1 MSPLEEKGFCGNQ
14 IDGWVQKLRADYR
27 RWFDLADEV
36 NQFCHGT
43 MFKFSVMSDNGQAVL
58 AANLYIR
65 CISTYQGVII
75 LSERGM
81 VPQAR
86 ALARVLLEAL
96 FPLAAI
102 CADDGASQVQ
112 KYLQQDSIRRK
123 KGIKRIIDSGR
134 VPSGTSKE
142 ELYKV
147 FNDICSNI
155 SQHNIKEIKVKEW
168 AKAAGLIDHYNSSY
182 QDLNDSV
189 HTNVSDLQRHN
200 DANDNG
206 EIVTLN
212 WGPDPK
218 EIEATFMHSIDA
230 ILLAYEC
237 GTTLFGNRDAD
248 SVAKYRKRLE
258 DLIATISD

>member
-14 IDGWVQKLRADYR
+14 VEGWIHKIRTDYK

-36 NQFCHGT
+36 NKFCHST
-43 MFKFSVMSDNGQAVL
+43 MFQFSVTSDNGQAVL

-65 CISTYQGVII
+65 CISSYQGVII

-81 VPQAR
+81 IPQAR

-102 CADDGASQVQ
+102 CADDGPIQVQ
-112 KYLQQDSIRRK
+112 KYIQQDWIRRK
-123 KGIKRIIDSGR
+123 KGIKRILDSGR
-134 VPSGTSKE
+134 VPSGTSTEALQKAFDSFS
-142 ELYKV
+142 V
-147 FNDICSNI
+147 HI
-155 SQHNIKEIKVKEW
+155 SDNNIKEIKVKEW

-189 HTNVSDLQRHN
+189 HTNVADLQRHN
-200 DANDNG
+200 DANDIG

-230 ILLAYEC
+230 MLLAYEC
-237 GTTLFGNRDAD
+237 GTVLFGNRDA
-248 SVAKYRKRLE
+248 ALLAAFRKRLD
-258 DLIATISD
+258 DLTDTIPI

>member
-1 MSPLEEKGFCGNQ
+1 MAPLEEKGFCGNQ
-14 IDGWVQKLRADYR
+14 IESWIQKFRADYKS
-27 RWFDLADEV
+27 WFDLADEV
-36 NQFCHGT
+36 NKFCHST
-43 MFKFSVMSDNGQAVL
+43 MFKFSITSDNGQAVL

-65 CISTYQGVII
+65 CISSYQGVII

-81 VPQAR
+81 IPQAR

-102 CADDGASQVQ
+102 CADDGPVQVQ
-112 KYLQQDSIRRK
+112 KYIQQDWIRRK

-134 VPSGTSKE
+134 VPRGTSKE
-142 ELYKV
+142 ELQKTFDSITSHV
-147 FNDICSNI
+147 
-155 SQHNIKEIKVKEW
+155 SQNNIKEIKVKDW
-168 AKAAGLIDHYNSSY
+168 AQTAGLIDHYNSSY

-200 DANDNG
+200 DANDVG
-206 EIVTLN
+206 EIIFLN

-237 GTTLFGNRDAD
+237 GTALLGNRDANLLRN
-248 SVAKYRKRLE
+248 YRKRLE
-258 DLIATISD
+258 NLTDTIVE